1 MHRVDILGYKLNYNM
16 VKTQANLSVFI
27 ETHGCKLN
35 QADAMKLANEF
46 QDSGFTVSDTSTKA
60 DVYILNTCTVTHVAD
75 SKARHSIRS
84 FKKQNS
90 NAKVIVTGCYA
101 ERAQRELELM
111 PEIDIVMGNMKK
123 KDIVETVIDEFNYN
137 YLTIDTNDSRGFSS
151 SRTRA
156 MLKIQEGC
164 NQICSYCIV
173 PKVRGREKSIS
184 LDDLVSNINSFTDI
198 GFKEVVLT
206 GTQLGSYGF
215 DLEGIDLTKMISG
228 ILENTDIERLR
239 ISSLQ
244 PQELT
249 QELISLWEDDRLCPH
264 FHIPLQSGN
273 DYILGKMRRKY
284 TSRMYLEAVENVR
297 NSVENVSITTDVIVG
312 FPGET
317 QAYYEDTRRIC
328 EMVGF
333 ADMHVFKFSSRPG
346 TSAAYY
352 QDDVVPKVKNERSA
366 ELISIGQD
374 SFAKFR
380 QSYHGKKM
388 NVLWETTEKNIVKGS
403 FYSGL
408 TSNYI
413 RVTSNKVKK
422 ENSLESV
429 TLMFNTKDPY
439 GSMDIN

>member
-1 MHRVDILGYKLNYNM
+1 
-16 VKTQANLSVFI
+16 
-27 ETHGCKLN
+27 
-35 QADAMKLANEF
+35 
-46 QDSGFTVSDTSTKA
+46 
-60 DVYILNTCTVTHVAD
+60 
-75 SKARHSIRS
+75 
-84 FKKQNS
+84 
-90 NAKVIVTGCYA
+90 
-101 ERAQRELELM
+101 
-111 PEIDIVMGNMKK
+111 
-123 KDIVETVIDEFNYN
+123 
-137 YLTIDTNDSRGFSS
+137 
-151 SRTRA
+151 
-156 MLKIQEGC
+156 
-164 NQICSYCIV
+164 
-173 PKVRGREKSIS
+173 
-184 LDDLVSNINSFTDI
+184 
-198 GFKEVVLT
+198 
-206 GTQLGSYGF
+206 
-215 DLEGIDLTKMISG
+215 
-228 ILENTDIERLR
+228 
-239 ISSLQ
+239 
-244 PQELT
+244 
-249 QELISLWEDDRLCPH
+249 
-264 FHIPLQSGN
+264 
-273 DYILGKMRRKY
+273 
-284 TSRMYLEAVENVR
+284 MYLEAVENVR